1 MGEWTWRGFKLV
13 QSLVERLPRSWA
25 YALAVLGARLAW
37 WFSPL
42 ARPRLEY
49 NLKIACPE
57 LANDPRALRR
67 LSQLNF
73 RNHAKAYAD
82 LMQLPRARVETM
94 RPRLKVKGWEYLEE
108 ARALGKGALAVSCHM
123 GSYEVVAAI
132 WSATLAPVS
141 FFAEELEPRA
151 LFEWYRDTRARL
163 GISVLTLDHG
173 GIRKVLEALSDQ
185 EMVITAIDR
194 DITGTGYLMPFFGR
208 MAPIPLGPAAIA
220 LRLGTPLF
228 PVCVYRLPDD
238 TYMAEGAPL
247 VYADWRFSRRPG
259 ARDGGVAAPNRGVHP
274 ASPRAVAR
282 PAPHLVGH
290 PMRNQLFPARGE
302 VPRPLQHFPAC
313 GEVPGEAGRWGSW
326 LRPLWRAARATSPLR
341 GEELSRQEPTL
352 PRLRGSARRSR
363 AMGALRATSP
373 LRGEELRT

>member
-1 MGEWTWRGFKLV
+1 MGEWTWRAFKVV
-13 QSLVERLPRSWA
+13 QAMVERLPRPWA
-25 YALAVLGARLAW
+25 YALAVVAARFAW

-49 NLKIACPE
+49 NLMVACPE
-57 LANDPRALRR
+57 LVKDRKGLHRV
-67 LSQLNF
+67 SWLNF

-82 LMQLPRARVETM
+82 LMQLPRARVEAM
-94 RPRLKVKGWEYLEE
+94 RPRLKVQGWEYLEE
-108 ARALGKGALAVSCHM
+108 ARAAGKGVLVVSCHM

-132 WSATLAPVS
+132 WSATLAAVS

-173 GIRKVLEALSDQ
+173 GIRKVLEALREQ

-194 DITGTGYLMPFFGR
+194 DITGTGHMMPFFGR
-208 MAPIPLGPAAIA
+208 PAPIPLGPASIA

-247 VYADWRFSRRPG
+247 IYAQSTGD
-259 ARDGGVAAPNRGVHP
+259 
-274 ASPRAVAR
+274 PRADQV
-282 PAPHLVGH
+282 
-290 PMRNQLFPARGE
+290 
-302 VPRPLQHFPAC
+302 
-313 GEVPGEAGRWGSW
+313 
-326 LRPLWRAARATSPLR
+326 RATEQVLR
-341 GEELSRQEPTL
+341 QIEVFIQKHPEQWHVPHRVWPGTP
-352 PRLRGSARRSR
+352 
-363 AMGALRATSP
+363 
-373 LRGEELRT
+373 